1 MILKSLLLLLIV
13 GELKITRAEEGC
25 GPPPPVEHTIPIEQT
40 KFPVD
45 HTLRYKCEPGF
56 KRKAGTSNQIKC
68 KFNST
73 SLAYGWHTTLRLI
86 CVATSTK
93 KTTTATPE
101 YTTSTG
107 TPLPTVG
114 QTTTHVTTSGKPHT
128 THTSLAPKA
137 IARTTAR
144 ATRTSVTFPGTT
156 TTTTTATTTTTTT
169 TEAAAWETRE
179 ATGAHVKPTSTGSSV
194 QMPTRAFPSP
204 ILDSSVF
211 VPHSNQPAVVSG
223 SVLAV
228 VAFILLTGLLCFL
241 RSKKALPFRQRYNIA
256 GTAAASERVDMAT
269 QPNTP
274 SSCTPLCE
282 EVVSDA
288 DGPPS

>member
-40 KFPVD
+40 KFPVN
-45 HTLRYKCEPGF
+45 HSLRYKCEPGF
-56 KRKAGTSNQIKC
+56 RRKAGTSNQIKC

-73 SLAYGWHTTLRLI
+73 SLVYGWHTPLHLI

-114 QTTTHVTTSGKPHT
+114 QTTTH
-128 THTSLAPKA
+128 
-137 IARTTAR
+137 
-144 ATRTSVTFPGTT
+144 
-156 TTTTTATTTTTTT
+156 
-169 TEAAAWETRE
+169 
-179 ATGAHVKPTSTGSSV
+179 
-194 QMPTRAFPSP
+194 
-204 ILDSSVF
+204 DSSVF
-211 VPHSNQPAVVSG
+211 LPHSNQPAVVSG

-241 RSKKALPFRQRYNIA
+241 RSKKALPFRQRYNMA
-256 GTAAASERVDMAT
+256 ETAAASERVAMAT
-269 QPNTP
+269 QPNTDSHP
-274 SSCTPLCE
+274 SSGTPLCE
-282 EVVSDA
+282 DVVSDS